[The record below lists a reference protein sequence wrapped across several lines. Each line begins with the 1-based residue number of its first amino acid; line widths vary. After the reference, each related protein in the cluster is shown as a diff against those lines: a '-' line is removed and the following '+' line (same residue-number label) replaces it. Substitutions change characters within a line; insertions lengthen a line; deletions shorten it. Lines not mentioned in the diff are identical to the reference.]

1 MNTTTMVDGSN
12 RNPSITITAPD
23 DLPSKD
29 NAQKNVSSSNHTVIN
44 DDPVKENT
52 PRERYDHMIKLETD
66 IWKSSK
72 SEIK

>member
-1 MNTTTMVDGSN
+1 MSMNTTTMVDGSN

-44 DDPVKENT
+44 DDPVKGNT
-52 PRERYDHMIKLETD
+52 PRERYDHMVKLRNGYMKKFE
-66 IWKSSK
+66 K
-72 SEIK
+72 